1 MEVRNCRTCGNIFN
15 YVVGPFICPA
25 CREALEEK
33 FQTVKE
39 YLREHPGVDI
49 HQMSTDCN
57 VDVQLIRKWLREER
71 LEITS
76 DNAIFL
82 ECERCGTSIK
92 SGKYCDK
99 CKYEVMTGLNGNLT
113 QAPKSLTPAKEEQK
127 KSAKMRFLS

>member
-113 QAPKSLTPAKEEQK
+113 QAPKSLTPAKEELK

>member
-1 MEVRNCRTCGNIFN
+1 MDLRNCKSCGNIFN
-15 YVVGPFICPA
+15 YVVGPIMCPA

-33 FQTVKE
+33 FVTVRD
-39 YLREHPGVDI
+39 YIREHPKVDI
-49 HQMSTDCN
+49 HEVSEACN
-57 VDVQLIRKWLREER
+57 VDVQLIKKWLREER

-76 DNAIFL
+76 ETAMFL

-99 CKYEVMTGLNGNLT
+99 CKYEVMTGLRGEMK
-113 QAPKSLTPAKEEQK
+113 QAPKSLEPKKEEK